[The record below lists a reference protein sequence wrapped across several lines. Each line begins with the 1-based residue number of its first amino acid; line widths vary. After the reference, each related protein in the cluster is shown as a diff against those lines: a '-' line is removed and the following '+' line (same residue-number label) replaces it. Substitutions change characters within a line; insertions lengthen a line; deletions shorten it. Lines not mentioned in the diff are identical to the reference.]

1 MAKISNL
8 FTLPGY
14 QPFKHF

>member
-1 MAKISNL
+1 MAKISKL

-14 QPFKHF
+14 QPFKYF